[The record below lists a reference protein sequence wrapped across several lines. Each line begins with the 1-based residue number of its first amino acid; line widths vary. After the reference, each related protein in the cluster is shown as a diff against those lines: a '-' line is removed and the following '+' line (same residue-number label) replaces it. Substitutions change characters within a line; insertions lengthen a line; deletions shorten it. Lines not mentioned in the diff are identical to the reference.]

1 MKGAIV
7 DVRGVFAGAV
17 EPPEARSALAWWFA
31 FAADRLVVCEI
42 DETIELPS
50 VAAPEELGLVAEG
63 RHYLGLLD
71 GRDCWALDLGAD
83 PAQVL
88 PEGYTARQL
97 RGLYSRVDDDLFAL
111 AGRAVQVIEWGRNHR
126 FCGRCGTATES
137 MPGERAKRCP
147 ACGLTTYP
155 RLSPAV
161 IVQVTRDDR
170 ILLARNAN
178 FPAAFY
184 SVLAGFVEPGESLEG
199 TVRREIRE
207 EVGIEVTDIRYFGS
221 QPWPFPN
228 SLMIGFTARWAANE
242 ITVDQL
248 ELAAA
253 DWFAADAL
261 PSIPPPPS
269 IARRLIDDFVGRTT
283 NDE

>member
-1 MKGAIV
+1 MGENV
-7 DVRGVFAGAV
+7 DVRGIFAGAV
-17 EPPEARSALAWWFA
+17 EPPEARSSLAWWFA
-31 FAADRLVVCEI
+31 FAADRLIVREAG
-42 DETIELPS
+42 EAIELPL
-50 VAAPEELGLVAEG
+50 VTEPEELGLAPES
-63 RHYLGLLD
+63 RHYLGRLD
-71 GRDCWALDLGAD
+71 GRDCWAVDLGAD

-88 PEGYTARQL
+88 PEGWSARQL
-97 RGLYSRVDDDLFAL
+97 RGMYGRIDDDLFAL
-111 AGRAVQVIEWGRNHR
+111 AGRAVQVVEWGRNHR
-126 FCGRCGTATES
+126 FCGRCGAATES
-137 MPGERAKRCP
+137 LPGERAKRCP

-207 EVGIEVTDIRYFGS
+207 EVGVEVGEIRYFGS

-228 SLMIGFTARWAANE
+228 SLMIGFTARWVANE
-242 ITVDQL
+242 IAVDER

-253 DWFAADAL
+253 DWFTADAL
-261 PSIPPPPS
+261 PKIPPPPS
-269 IARRLIDDFVGRTT
+269 IARRLIDDFISRSTT
-283 NDE
+283 DE